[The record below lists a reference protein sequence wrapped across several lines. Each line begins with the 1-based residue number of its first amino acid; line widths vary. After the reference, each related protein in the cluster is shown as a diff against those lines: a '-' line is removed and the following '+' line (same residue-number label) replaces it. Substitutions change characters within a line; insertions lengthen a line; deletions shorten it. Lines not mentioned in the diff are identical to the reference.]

1 MRLGKIAFELV
12 VLVSL
17 LGVEV
22 SARAATSPQGQAPDS
37 NQATQPAAAPEV
49 PAQTQA
55 PGEPTK
61 ASPATAPD
69 EQPSHPPQVSPTQ
82 PQTNS
87 PGAETNAVQPSANA
101 GTTKQESQA
110 KPTAKKA
117 KKTHTTG
124 TAGKPRRRVVKEG
137 GTEETEVQLSE
148 DMPHDVALHRR
159 ATTSTLLSSTEE
171 NLKRIS
177 NHPLT
182 TDQQNTVNQIRL
194 FMEQSREAIKKSDV
208 DRAHTLA
215 LKAHLLSDS
224 LMKP

>member
-1 MRLGKIAFELV
+1 MRSEKIAFGLV
-12 VLVSL
+12 VLVSV
-17 LGVEV
+17 LGMEV
-22 SARAATSPQGQAPDS
+22 SAWATTSAHGQAPGS
-37 NQATQPAAAPEV
+37 NQTTQ
-49 PAQTQA
+49 
-55 PGEPTK
+55 
-61 ASPATAPD
+61 PATAP
-69 EQPSHPPQVSPTQ
+69 EASTQTQPSAEPAKEAPATVPDQRPPQPAQASPPQ

-87 PGAETNAVQPSANA
+87 SGAEANPVQPSANT

-110 KPTAKKA
+110 KPTARTA
-117 KKTHTTG
+117 KKTHKTG
-124 TAGKPRRRVVKEG
+124 IPAKPRRRIVKEG

-148 DMPHDVALHRR
+148 DMPHDVAMHRR